1 MHLMLTLT
9 VCYRTGTIAPIW
21 QMRTLK
27 HRETVQGEDSHLDC
41 TANHTQKNLAFIL
54 EHLQRSSPKF
64 ATFTFTLIPTPPP
77 YSGPAYSRMGDSGP
91 IDTVDYPLGKNWF
104 SGF

>member
-1 MHLMLTLT
+1 MASISFTYIIHLILTLT
-9 VCYRTGTIAPIW
+9 VRYRTETIAPIW

-27 HRETVQGEDSHLDC
+27 HRGTGQGDDSHLDR

-64 ATFTFTLIPTPPP
+64 SQSTPTLLLTPPSP
-77 YSGPAYSRMGDSGP
+77 GGLSIPGTGGAGPT
-91 IDTVDYPLGKNWF
+91 DTSDCL
-104 SGF
+104 